1 MKYKTKLFKLLLKP
15 IGILLLSLLS
25 IFSSQAK
32 EKDAPFLLVSIDRSE
47 NIPYQLMKNGHII
60 ESGKTDYKGQIFT
73 NSHDDNKSESWLIRT
88 STGVYGAYL
97 PNKSKQGELY
107 AFYSPHTYLDMEE
120 VDNPPSKNNYVA
132 FTFFGK
138 NSSHYESEPYWI
150 YQDKKLIDSGVTA
163 HENNGGVSEILTVPT
178 VINSFKILT
187 CSNTVFS
194 VERKNKSESLY
205 ALTNYFDITYDN
217 SGEIKLTESM
227 KQQCQLKKSWQFNMT
242 STNSE
247 YNQNKPFLSIGIVP
261 YKSGEQ
267 RTQIIEAKYEA
278 ERISAEKHKNL
289 KEQNYLSG
297 NKRFSGKGGITPT
310 GECPADLT
318 GIFGIPANLPES
330 HIMDIAHEFYFSNK
344 TLAGDAAFKLY
355 SESGVFYRKGM
366 KSGSV
371 SKIVITK
378 GNSSD
383 RGIIDSLMEGK
394 PYCYANIGSDGDNSY
409 VYLMDYTQMSPNSF
423 EELRQYLG
431 RIWGLTPSEDD
442 LKNIHYLYGRTI
454 SEPGIGGASFLI
466 PLQRMAQ

>member
-15 IGILLLSLLS
+15 IGILSLALLSV
-25 IFSSQAK
+25 FSSQAK
-32 EKDAPFLLVSIDRSE
+32 EKDTPFLLVSIDRSE

-60 ESGKTDYKGQIFT
+60 ESGKTDYKGRIFT
-73 NSHDDNKSESWLIRT
+73 KSHDNNKSESWLIRT

-97 PNKSKQGELY
+97 PNKSEQGELY
-107 AFYSPHTYLDMEE
+107 AFYSPHTYFDMEE

-150 YQDKKLIDSGVTA
+150 YQNNKLIDTGVTA

-178 VINSFKILT
+178 VINTFKILT

-194 VERKNKSESLY
+194 VERKNESESLY

-217 SGEIKLTESM
+217 SGKIKLTEAM
-227 KQQCQLKKSWQFNMT
+227 KQQCQLKKSWQFNMAST
-242 STNSE
+242 SSE

-261 YKSGEQ
+261 YKSEEQ
-267 RTQIIEAKYEA
+267 RTQIIDAKYEA
-278 ERISAEKHKNL
+278 ERISAKKHQNL

-297 NKRFSGKGGITPT
+297 NKRFSGNGGIMPT
-310 GECPADLT
+310 GECPADLI

-330 HIMDIAHEFYFSNK
+330 HIIDIAHELYFSDE

-355 SESGVFYRKGM
+355 SESGIFYRKGM

-371 SKIVITK
+371 SEITITK
-378 GNSSD
+378 GNND
-383 RGIIDSLMEGK
+383 ERGIISALMEGK

-409 VYLMDYTQMSPNSF
+409 VYLMDYSQMSPNSF
-423 EELRQYLG
+423 EKLRQYLG
-431 RIWGLTPSEDD
+431 RIWGGTPSEED
-442 LKNIHYLYGRTI
+442 LRNIHYLYGRTI

-466 PLQRMAQ
+466 PLQRMEK